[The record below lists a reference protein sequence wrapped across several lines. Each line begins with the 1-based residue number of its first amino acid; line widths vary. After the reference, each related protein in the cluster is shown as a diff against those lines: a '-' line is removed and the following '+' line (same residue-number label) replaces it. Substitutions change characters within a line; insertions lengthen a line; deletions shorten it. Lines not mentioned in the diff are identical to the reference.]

1 MTLDTKELTM
11 DIPER
16 YRSFASY
23 RTTLGHKANH
33 AFSPAA
39 NTDFRIVRHPLLG
52 PICCLGTNIFTIVF
66 ITSSHHISVSSGHQS
81 HI

>member
-52 PICCLGTNIFTIVF
+52 PICCPHIVKLRQG
-66 ITSSHHISVSSGHQS
+66 SGKDRQGMAVKVKGLKA
-81 HI
+81 

>member
-33 AFSPAA
+33 AFSPASNA
-39 NTDFRIVRHPLLG
+39 DFRVVKHPLFG
-52 PICCLGTNIFTIVF
+52 PICCIGAETTIMDNAF
-66 ITSSHHISVSSGHQS
+66 N
-81 HI
+81 

>member
-1 MTLDTKELTM
+1 M

-52 PICCLGTNIFTIVF
+52 PICCLGSN
-66 ITSSHHISVSSGHQS
+66 QC
-81 HI
+81 

>member
-52 PICCLGTNIFTIVF
+52 PICCLGTCLQSY
-66 ITSSHHISVSSGHQS
+66 SSHPHTISVSSGHQS

>member
-52 PICCLGTNIFTIVF
+52 PICCLGTCLQLY
-66 ITSSHHISVSSGHQS
+66 SSHYYTISVSSGHQS

>member
-1 MTLDTKELTM
+1 M

-52 PICCLGTNIFTIVF
+52 PICCLGTNIFTIAF
-66 ITSSHHISVSSGHQS
+66 ITSLHQNVSSGDQS

>member
-52 PICCLGTNIFTIVF
+52 PICCLGTNMFTIVF
-66 ITSSHHISVSSGHQS
+66 ITSLHQNVSSGDQS